1 MHENINKTLYF
12 HIKIIACQQKK
23 KRKKKRRLSELITFS
38 NTSLLLCFMYFMLI
52 VNLTRFCLRYARNN
66 NKKKSSISFKIFH
79 QALHIWVIV
88 TPYFNFF
95 YIISMS
101 FFILNDVSFASW
113 LWNFYFIFIFLYFHK
128 IHTFLSTKKSRLCGK
143 L

>member
-12 HIKIIACQQKK
+12 HIKIIACQP
-23 KRKKKRRLSELITFS
+23 KKKRRLSELITFS

-79 QALHIWVIV
+79 QALHFWVIV

-101 FFILNDVSFASW
+101 FFILNDDSPGCE
-113 LWNFYFIFIFLYFHK
+113 IFILYLFSSTFTRY
-128 IHTFLSTKKSRLCGK
+128 IHF
-143 L
+143 